1 MKYGGGSFFYRAG
14 HFSITENLWKSD
26 PGVIILY
33 RIVTRG
39 SLYPRVN
46 ILYDT
51 GTNPCIGHAEAEH
64 RREEFL
70 SGNIEFKQRR
80 EQISPRN
87 KRRIVFA
94 LHYSDTRG
102 GGGGGG
108 GGGSGGDGGGGGG
121 GGGGVCDC
129 DCDCVNMTTFGEKI
143 TRFLF
148 WLRNMNCN
156 ICLHRGSHFGLIYG
170 RLPFVISRK

>member
-51 GTNPCIGHAEAEH
+51 GLRNEH
-64 RREEFL
+64 LGQTFL
-70 SGNIEFKQRR
+70 ILDTYILTFTDRLCVQNISLLRSLNIIHSPFEVSASFDHLSM
-80 EQISPRN
+80 SPRL
-87 KRRIVFA
+87 V
-94 LHYSDTRG
+94 TRLCISSSA
-102 GGGGGG
+102 
-108 GGGSGGDGGGGGG
+108 GSS
-121 GGGGVCDC
+121 
-129 DCDCVNMTTFGEKI
+129 
-143 TRFLF
+143 LP
-148 WLRNMNCN
+148 
-156 ICLHRGSHFGLIYG
+156 GLPA
-170 RLPFVISRK
+170 RSVLS